1 MRVAPFL
8 YAFVVTVALHV
19 KNLRIYTQLF
29 YSFLVVFFIHHSLHK
44 SKSAGLVLVLV
55 VITST
60 DILVGVNDDVE

>member
-19 KNLRIYTQLF
+19 KICIAKYFNRSLL
-29 YSFLVVFFIHHSLHK
+29 SFFFIHHSSHK
-44 SKSAGLVLVLV
+44 SKSAGLILVLL

-60 DILVGVNDDVE
+60 RVLAGVNDDVE